1 MLNLSI
7 IINQHS
13 WILQTKSKV
22 TVMKFP
28 LFLCLSV
35 QKVHAC
41 MMSCTCLSRWP
52 SLSFIQNFLFSFLY
66 LSNRTRW
73 MCNKTLQQLK
83 FLKNYLGNIQGKWIN
98 GFKSRILHHSN
109 NLQAVL
115 SCTTLPSGSLILFH
129 SMYITLYIHIIIQ
142 TVSLYP

>member
-28 LFLCLSV
+28 LFLCLSI
-35 QKVHAC
+35 QKLHAC
-41 MMSCTCLSRWP
+41 MMSCTCLSRWS

-83 FLKNYLGNIQGKWIN
+83 FLKNYLEVFRVN
-98 GFKSRILHHSN
+98 GSMVFKIRILHHSN

>member
-28 LFLCLSV
+28 FV
-35 QKVHAC
+35 FVPQYTEGAC

-66 LSNRTRW
+66 LSYRTRW

-83 FLKNYLGNIQGKWIN
+83 FLKNYLEILRVN
-98 GFKSRILHHSN
+98 GSMVFKSRILHHSN

-129 SMYITLYIHIIIQ
+129 STYITLYIHIIIQ